1 MRFVYVKCQPSCT
14 AFCYYYYCYSQTPL
28 CPLLL
33 LLRKLSQECPS
44 SENSSTIANL
54 QHYMMWKQH
63 HLVSETYQT
72 SRKNPHLL
80 LWFTSF
86 MPNWNICVDTPG
98 TQGHPGA
105 VFFPLCI
112 CARLGNVERGLGW
125 GMKYK
130 QQCLGS
136 AVLEKMRRI
145 LCLGW
150 EFRVQ

>member
-1 MRFVYVKCQPSCT
+1 MHC
-14 AFCYYYYCYSQTPL
+14 
-28 CPLLL
+28 LLL
-33 LLRKLSQECPS
+33 LLLLLFTDSTLPAAAVIEEAEPRVSVLREQLYNCKPSALHDVETTSPRVWNLPNKQE
-44 SENSSTIANL
+44 
-54 QHYMMWKQH
+54 
-63 HLVSETYQT
+63 
-72 SRKNPHLL
+72 NPHLL